1 MWVTMAAGKPRAA
14 RGLSVP
20 DLIRLSGEHSELS
33 IPLKEYFEA
42 LRAGDEKLR
51 AADERF
57 MLERDS
63 RYREVGAERD
73 QRYAEVKA
81 AEEKALKVKET
92 ADLKALDLASQIQT
106 YKDEKA
112 NELREQISSERSLYV
127 TRSELSSA
135 VRELQAAIKPLAES
149 VQNTTGRTVGSA
161 ESRTESRLNQGQLVA
176 YGLLAVAILTLVLLY
191 VTKK

>member
-1 MWVTMAAGKPRAA
+1 MAAGKPRTA

-57 MLERDS
+57 MLERDA

-112 NELREQISSERSLYV
+112 NELREQISSERGLYV
-127 TRSELSSA
+127 TRSELGSA
-135 VRELQAAIKPLAES
+135 VRELQATIKPLTDYIAGDA
-149 VQNTTGRTVGSA
+149 GRTIGSA
-161 ESRTESRLNQGQLVA
+161 ESRTEHRLD
-176 YGLLAVAILTLVLLY
+176 YGTLIAAVAILVSLATVLV
-191 VTKK
+191 VAFKP